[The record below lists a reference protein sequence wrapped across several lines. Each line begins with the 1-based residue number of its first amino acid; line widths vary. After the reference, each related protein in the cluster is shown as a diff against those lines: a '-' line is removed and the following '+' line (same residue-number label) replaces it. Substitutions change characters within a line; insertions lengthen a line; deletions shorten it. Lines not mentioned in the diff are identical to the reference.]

1 MLQFHTIRHM
11 SYLDPDGKPD
21 AVQPFEEIQI
31 ETQAG
36 TLIPIYEVEDHGRQK
51 LTPIRLYKDGIPKS
65 IPLQNATVIKTS
77 VGDIS
82 TELVT
87 FYESG
92 AICRLFPLN
101 GKLSGYWSEKNE
113 YKLTKELIIPTQP
126 GVIKVRPIYLHFY
139 ETGELKSITFWP
151 AERVEIKTPLGVITV
166 KTGISFH
173 KSGAISSCEPHQPL
187 LVDTPLGLI
196 EAYDPDPNGMNGES
210 NSLSFDEHGKL
221 ISLSTTKT
229 VVTVTDKDRKVTS
242 FSPLVQR
249 SRCSDT
255 TFSVEPLKIKFLE
268 NEIIFRNGMRPKQ
281 SIPLTAQIKLKPF
294 TTDRN
299 INCAGSCSI

>member
-1 MLQFHTIRHM
+1 MLQFQAIRHM
-11 SYLDPDGKPD
+11 NYLDRDGNPD
-21 AVQPFEEIQI
+21 AVQPFEEIQM

-36 TLIPIYEVEDHGRQK
+36 TLVPIYEVEDHGRK
-51 LTPIRLYKDGIPKS
+51 NLAPVRLFKNGNPKS

-77 VGDIS
+77 VGEIS

-113 YKLTKELIIPTQP
+113 YKLTKELVIPTQL

-173 KSGAISSCEPHQPL
+173 KSGALSSCEPHQPL
-187 LVDTPLGLI
+187 LVDTPLGSI

-210 NSLSFDEHGKL
+210 NSLSFNEHGK
-221 ISLSTTKT
+221 IIGLSTTKT
-229 VVTVTDKDRKVTS
+229 VVVVTDKDNAITS

-255 TFSVEPLKIKFLE
+255 AFIVEPLKIKFIE
-268 NEIIFRNGMRPKQ
+268 NEIVFRNGRRPKQ
-281 SIPLTAQIKLKPF
+281 SIPATAHIELKPF
-294 TTDRN
+294 TTEKN